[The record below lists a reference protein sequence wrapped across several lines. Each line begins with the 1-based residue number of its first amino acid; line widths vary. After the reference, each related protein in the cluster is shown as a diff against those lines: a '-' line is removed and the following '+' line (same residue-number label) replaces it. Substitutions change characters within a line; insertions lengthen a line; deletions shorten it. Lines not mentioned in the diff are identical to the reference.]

1 MTTSKRGNGF
11 SIIEHTA
18 DIGINIWG
26 TSLEKLF
33 RNAIFGLID
42 LVAENIPS
50 GKEIKS
56 INITAPDNE
65 SLLIDFLNELLYLI
79 NVKKWIPNDIKDLK
93 LAGNNLNATITG
105 EKYDS
110 NYPIKTEIKA
120 ATYHNIKINNN
131 VDIWE
136 TTVFFDV

>member
-18 DIGINIWG
+18 DIGINIRG

-42 LVAENIPS
+42 LVTENIPS

-79 NVKKWIPNDIKDLK
+79 NVKEWIPNDIKDLK
-93 LAGNNLNATITG
+93 LAGNNLNAAITG

-110 NYPIKTEIKA
+110 NHPIKTEIKA